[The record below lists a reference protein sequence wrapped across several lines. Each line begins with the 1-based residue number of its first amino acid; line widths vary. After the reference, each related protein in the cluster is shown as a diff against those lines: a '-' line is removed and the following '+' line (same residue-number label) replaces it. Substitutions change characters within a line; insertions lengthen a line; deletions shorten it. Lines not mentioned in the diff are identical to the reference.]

1 VKGLPASRNG
11 SLQGPSELP
20 MAVELRD
27 LLLTSIHQNAS
38 DLHLTN
44 AMPPV
49 LRIDGQLVPLAGD
62 AFTEE
67 ALKKMIY
74 ACLSDTQKVQFEEEK
89 ELDFSLAMMG
99 LDRFRVNVHQQR
111 GCVEA
116 AFRRIPLF
124 IPTIEDLQLPPVVAT
139 LARKQN
145 GLVLVTGPTGMGK
158 STTLAAMVQLVNTES
173 KCLIMSIE
181 DPIEFLHTNKKA
193 IIKQREVYKD
203 THSFAEA
210 LKRCLRQDPDVIVVG
225 EMRDLET
232 ISTVLTAAETGHLV
246 LATLHTPDAP
256 QTIER
261 IIDVFPPY
269 QQQQVRQQLAS
280 CLQGVISQR
289 LMPRASG
296 RGRAL
301 GLEVMVATPAI
312 RNMIREQAI
321 EQIPTAMQTGA
332 QFGMKTMDRSLKE
345 LVESGQITLDTALT
359 HAKNVDEL
367 RQFLKF
373 PR

>member
-1 VKGLPASRNG
+1 
-11 SLQGPSELP
+11 
-20 MAVELRD
+20 MAIELRD

-49 LRIDGQLVPLAGD
+49 LRIDGELVPMAGEV
-62 AFTEE
+62 FTDEI
-67 ALKKMIY
+67 LKKMIY
-74 ACLSDTQKVQFEEEK
+74 GCLTDTQKVQFEEEK
-89 ELDFSLAMMG
+89 ELDFSLALMG

-124 IPTIEDLQLPPVVAT
+124 IPTIEELQLPQVVSA

-158 STTLAAMVQLVNTES
+158 STTLAAMVQLINTES
-173 KCLIMSIE
+173 QSLIMSIE
-181 DPIEFLHTNKKA
+181 DPIEFLHSNKKA

-280 CLQGVISQR
+280 SLQGVISQR

-301 GLEVMVATPAI
+301 GLEIMVATPAI

-359 HAKNVDEL
+359 HAKNVEEL

>member
-1 VKGLPASRNG
+1 
-11 SLQGPSELP
+11 
-20 MAVELRD
+20 MAIELRE
-27 LLLTSIHQNAS
+27 LLLASISQNAS

-49 LRIDGQLVPLAGD
+49 LRIDGDLLALPYD
-62 AFTEE
+62 VFNEDS
-67 ALKKMIY
+67 LKKMIY
-74 ACLSDTQKVQFEEEK
+74 GILTDTQKVQFEEQK
-89 ELDFSLAMMG
+89 ELDFSLAMTG

-111 GCVEA
+111 GSVEA

-124 IPTIEDLQLPPVVAT
+124 IPTVDDLQLPPVIGT
-139 LARKQN
+139 LARKTN

-158 STTLAAMVQLVNTES
+158 STTLAAMVQLINTE
-173 KCLIMSIE
+173 KRCLVMSIE

-203 THSFAEA
+203 THSFSEA

-280 CLQGVISQR
+280 CLQGVVSQR
-289 LMPRASG
+289 LMPRSSG
-296 RGRAL
+296 KGRAL
-301 GLEVMVATPAI
+301 GLEIMVATPAI
-312 RNMIREQAI
+312 RNMIREEAV

-345 LVESGQITLDTALT
+345 LVEAGHISLDIALT
-359 HAKNVDEL
+359 NAKNVEEL